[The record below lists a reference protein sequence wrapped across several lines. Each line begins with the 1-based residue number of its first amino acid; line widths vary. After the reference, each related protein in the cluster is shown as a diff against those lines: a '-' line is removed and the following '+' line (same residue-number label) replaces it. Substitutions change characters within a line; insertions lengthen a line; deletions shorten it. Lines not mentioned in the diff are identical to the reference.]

1 MLKTIDIQ
9 NVALIDKVSLEF
21 SDGLNVLT
29 GETGAGK
36 SIIIDSL
43 SFVLGGKASK
53 SLIKQGCEFMKVV
66 ACFSAPFI
74 EDVKKILYELDIE
87 LDDELVISRR
97 LNSDGRGELR
107 VNGSIVPV
115 GSLKKLSLLLVD
127 IHGQHEHQKILS
139 DKYHIEILDNFLK
152 GDVIFKKYSEAYN
165 KLRDINKEIQK
176 LNGSTQNQERLLDL
190 LDYQI
195 KEIEN
200 ADIKENE
207 DEELE
212 QRKLLMQNSEKIYD
226 GLNSAYNIFDT
237 SDAIIQSLKRASLN
251 LSNIIKYDDSLGEL
265 VERIDNIKY
274 EAMDIASTLKE
285 RKDEC
290 NFDEYEFEEVDERLD
305 KIKQIKRKYGPT
317 LEDVFKFFE
326 KSKKEYDEILN
337 SKDILKKLLKE
348 KESILNEV
356 YLTALELHNLRVQVA
371 EDFEKRTNKELYDL
385 GMKNARFKVSFRNLP
400 EENLIENY
408 LSSNGIDEVKFL
420 FSANAGQDL
429 KLLSEII
436 SGGEASRFML
446 ALKNILADV
455 DNIDL
460 MVFDEIDTGISGEMG
475 YKVACKLA
483 NISRNH
489 QVISVSHLPQICAMA
504 DKNIYVSKKVVED
517 NTVVSV
523 QELDGIDVFKEIARL
538 SGGAQN
544 SQVSLSHAKEL
555 KERCNEYKAQI

>member
-9 NVALIDKVSLEF
+9 NVALIDKVSLDF
-21 SDGLNVLT
+21 SKGLNVLT

-53 SLIKQGCEFMKVV
+53 GLIKQGCEFMKVV

-74 EDVKKILYELDIE
+74 DDVKNILCELDIDF
-87 LDDELVISRR
+87 DDEIVISRR
-97 LNSDGRGELR
+97 LNSDGKGDLR
-107 VNGSIVPV
+107 INGNIVPV
-115 GSLKKLSLLLVD
+115 GNLKKLSLLLVD
-127 IHGQHEHQKILS
+127 IHGQHEHQKLLS
-139 DKYHIEILDNFLK
+139 DKYHLEIIDNFFK
-152 GDVIFKKYSEAYN
+152 DNDIFKKYNDIYN
-165 KLRDINKEIQK
+165 KLKNINKEIQK

-200 ADIKENE
+200 AEIKEKE

-212 QRKLLMQNSEKIYD
+212 QRKLLMQNSEKIYE
-226 GLNSAYNIFDT
+226 GLNSAYNAFDA
-237 SDAIIQSLKRASLN
+237 SDTIIQSLKRASSS
-251 LSNIIKYDDSLGEL
+251 LSGIIKYDDSLDEL
-265 VERIDNIKY
+265 IDRIDNIKY
-274 EAMDIASTLKE
+274 EAMDIANTLKDK
-285 RKDEC
+285 RDEC

-317 LEDVFKFFE
+317 LEDVFNFFE
-326 KSKKEYDEILN
+326 KSKREYDEILN
-337 SKDILKKLLKE
+337 SRGMLEKLLKQ
-348 KESILNEV
+348 KEGILKEV
-356 YLTALELHNLRVQVA
+356 YLAALELHNLRVKVA
-371 EDFEKRTNKELYDL
+371 ENFEKRTNKELADL
-385 GMKNARFKVSFRNLP
+385 GMKNARFKVGFRDLP
-400 EENLIENY
+400 EERFIENN
-408 LSSNGIDEVKFL
+408 LSSSGIDEVKFL

-446 ALKNILADV
+446 ALKNILADF
-455 DNIDL
+455 DDINL

-483 NISRNH
+483 NISKKH

-504 DKNIYVSKKVVED
+504 DKNIYVSKKVID
-517 NTVVSV
+517 GNTMVSV
-523 QELDGIDVFKEIARL
+523 QELDNLGALSEIARL
-538 SGGAQN
+538 SGGAEN

-555 KERCNEYKAQI
+555 KERCNEYKKQI